1 MSWFAI
7 LVLAAGAYFF
17 KLAGVLVGNRITN
30 DLVQRSVSLIPPALF
45 CALIA
50 LQTFERDTELVIDAR
65 VSGLVVAAVATWR
78 RVPFV
83 GVIVLAMIATA
94 MTRWFAGT

>member
-1 MSWFAI
+1 VSWLA
-7 LVLAAGAYFF
+7 VLTLAGGAYGF
-17 KLAGVLVGNRITN
+17 KLAGVLAGDRLG
-30 DLVQRSVSLIPPALF
+30 DGRLRRAVQLIPAALF

-50 LQTFERDTELVIDAR
+50 LQTFERDTELVLDSRII
-65 VSGLVVAAVATWR
+65 GLVVAVVATLK

-94 MTRWFAGT
+94 LARLVAG